1 MCRGM
6 DFKGVN
12 LVVNYDF
19 PNSDYVYIHRIG
31 NFADVSM
38 SCCQFNVEIVVC

>member
-1 MCRGM
+1 M

-12 LVVNYDF
+12 LVINYDF

-31 NFADVSM
+31 KHHCTDCRNYHTKLSLY
-38 SCCQFNVEIVVC
+38 CI

>member
-1 MCRGM
+1 M

-12 LVVNYDF
+12 VVVNYDF

-31 NFADVSM
+31 NSDV
-38 SCCQFNVEIVVC
+38 VVLRLGYISHIQ